1 MDKFRKI
8 GLIGRLGSKKVV
20 DTLKNMISFLS
31 AQGFH
36 IILDSRIADL
46 MPGHGLQTCKKKVM
60 GDLCDLVIVV
70 GGDGSLLGAA
80 RALARS
86 DVPVLGVN
94 RGQLGFLTDISPNQ
108 FEEKFTEILAG
119 KYSQEDRFLL
129 KVQVSRNGKVIGEAD
144 ALNDMVLH
152 PGKATKMIEFDLF
165 VGDDYV
171 YNQRSDG
178 LIVATPTGSTAYS
191 LSGGG
196 PIMHPKLDALVLV
209 PMFPHTLSSRPIVV
223 DGNSELKIIISEEN
237 ETYPLVSC
245 DGQVSINL
253 APGDVIKLNKHQ
265 HKLQLLH
272 PEGYNFYRTC
282 REKLGWSAG
291 LTARNLSSQS

>member
-1 MDKFRKI
+1 MSKFQNI
-8 GLIGRLGSKKVV
+8 GLIGRLGSTKVI
-20 DTLKNMISFLS
+20 DTLKNIISYFS
-31 AQGFH
+31 EQEFK
-36 IILDSRIADL
+36 IILDKRIGEL
-46 MPGHGLQTCKKKVM
+46 MPGHGLDTCKQKEM

-80 RALARS
+80 RVLSRF

-94 RGQLGFLTDISPNQ
+94 RGQLGFLTDISPKN
-108 FEEKFTEILAG
+108 FEEKFAEILEG
-119 KYSQEDRFLL
+119 KYTEEERFLL
-129 KVQVSRNGKVIGEAD
+129 KIVVRRDGEIVGEAD

-152 PGKATKMIEFDLF
+152 PGKATRMIEFDLF
-165 VGDDYV
+165 VEGSYV
-171 YNQRSDG
+171 YTQRSDG

-223 DGNSELKIIISEEN
+223 DGNSDLRLIISEDN
-237 ETYPLVSC
+237 ETYPIVSC

-253 APGDVIKLNKHQ
+253 APGDVIHISKHQ
-265 HKLQLLH
+265 HKLKLIH
-272 PEGYNFYRTC
+272 PEGYDFYRTC

-291 LTARNLSSQS
+291 LTARASSL

>member
-1 MDKFRKI
+1 MSKFQNI
-8 GLIGRLGSKKVV
+8 GLIGRLGSTKVI
-20 DTLKNMISFLS
+20 DTLKNIISYFS
-31 AQGFH
+31 EQEFK
-36 IILDSRIADL
+36 IILDKRIGEL
-46 MPGHGLQTCKKKVM
+46 MPGHGVDTCKQKEM

-80 RALARS
+80 RVLSRF

-94 RGQLGFLTDISPNQ
+94 RGQLGFLTDISPKN
-108 FEEKFTEILAG
+108 FEEKFAEILEG
-119 KYSQEDRFLL
+119 KYTEEERFLL
-129 KVQVSRNGKVIGEAD
+129 KIVVRRDGEIVGEAD

-152 PGKATKMIEFDLF
+152 PGKATRMIEFDLF
-165 VGDDYV
+165 VEGSYV
-171 YNQRSDG
+171 YTQRSDG

-223 DGNSELKIIISEEN
+223 DGNSDLRLIISEVN
-237 ETYPLVSC
+237 ETYPIVSC

-253 APGDVIKLNKHQ
+253 APGDVIHISKHQ
-265 HKLQLLH
+265 HKLKLIH
-272 PEGYNFYRTC
+272 PEGYDFYRTC

-291 LTARNLSSQS
+291 LTARTSSL